1 MSSTTTT
8 RTLLDANM
16 RLRILTAVV
25 AAPLALG
32 LILLSWATT
41 ALLIVLLL
49 AGATYEYV
57 HLVRHEPSST
67 RNNVLFGIVYLGA
80 PLIASLWLR
89 AAPDG
94 IRWFMLALLVTWITD
109 SMAYFVGKSIGSHKF
124 APSISPKKTWEGV
137 IGGVVSGFILTLVL
151 GQLFDLEFGVAFFVL
166 AILLPIT
173 AVAGD
178 LLESKLK
185 RRFNVK
191 DSGTLF
197 PGHGGILDRID
208 SVIASLV
215 VTAIVVALLV

>member
-1 MSSTTTT
+1 MSSTTST
-8 RTLLDANM
+8 RSLFDPNM
-16 RLRILTAVV
+16 RLRILTAVI
-25 AAPLALG
+25 AAPIALG

-41 ALLIVLLL
+41 ALLIVLML
-49 AGATYEYV
+49 AGATYEYIQ
-57 HLVRHEPSST
+57 LVKHEPSST
-67 RNNVLFGIVYLGA
+67 RNNILFGVVYLGA
-80 PLIASLWLR
+80 PLVAALWLR

-94 IRWFMLALLVTWITD
+94 IRWFILALLVTWVTD

-124 APSISPKKTWEGV
+124 APRISPKKTWEGV
-137 IGGVVSGFILTLVL
+137 IGGVVGGFIATLL
-151 GQLFDLEFGVAFFVL
+151 LALLFDLKIGIAVILLAF
-166 AILLPIT
+166 LLPIVS
-173 AVAGD
+173 VAGD

-208 SVIASLV
+208 SIIASLS